1 MINYRIGKWVE
12 QGDAVNIDFPFG
24 VMDFE
29 WEEEG
34 EARSQGGIILGGK
47 MLIQSCKL
55 TFV

>member
-24 VMDFE
+24 VMDFK